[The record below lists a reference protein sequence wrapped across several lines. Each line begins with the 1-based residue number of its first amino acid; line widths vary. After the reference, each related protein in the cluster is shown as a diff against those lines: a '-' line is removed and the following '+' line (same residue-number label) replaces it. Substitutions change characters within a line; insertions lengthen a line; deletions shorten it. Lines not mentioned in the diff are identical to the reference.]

1 MKLNKNSE
9 VDFKVLER
17 SIDGK
22 LLTDRLHHI
31 IYSTDASAYKEKP
44 LAVLI
49 AESIADIKKAIKF
62 CSAQRISLIPRTAGT
77 SLAGQVVG
85 GGLIVDVSKKFNK
98 ILEIN
103 PTEKWVRV
111 EPGVVL
117 DELNLRLREYDLF
130 FGPETSTSNR
140 CMIGGMVGNN
150 SCGAHSL
157 VYGSTRDHTLEIKV
171 ILSDGSEAEFKKLS
185 TKEFQEKCDL
195 ENLEG
200 EIYRS
205 VNEIF
210 SNKNIRHEIEKEFP
224 DKNLERRNTGYAI
237 DLISEMKPFN
247 SNGEDFNFCKL
258 ICGSEGT
265 LVFITEIKL
274 NLVSLPPKEKGLLV
288 IHHKSIAEALEA
300 NVLALQHK
308 PVAIELIDK
317 FLLGCTKDSMEHS
330 KNRFFLQ
337 GDPEALLCVE
347 FAESSK
353 EEIESKSH
361 SLINAFIKKNYGF
374 HYPLLFGKDISR
386 VWALRKAGLGLLS
399 NIPGDA
405 KPQPV
410 IEDTAVSPLKLPDY
424 IKDFNQVLA
433 DNKLQCVY
441 YAHIATGEL
450 HLRPVINLKEVEGVR
465 LFRLVATEIARLVKK
480 YNGSLSGEH
489 GDGRLRGEFI
499 EYMIGSKNYLVLKQI
514 KKIWDPNG
522 IFNTGKI
529 TDTPPMDSHLRFE
542 PNTITPEIN
551 SIFDFSDT
559 LGMVRMAE
567 KCNGSADCRKS
578 EIIGG
583 VMCPSFQA
591 TRDERNT
598 TRARANMLREVINSN
613 PKKNKFNDKEL
624 LDVLDLC
631 LACKGCKSEC
641 PSGVDMAKL
650 KSEALYQYYKNKI
663 RPLRSILI
671 GSFSRIQAIACQF
684 PRIYNKFISFRI
696 VGTIIKFLIGFSR
709 ERSLPKANLI
719 TWQKWLIANLDELN
733 QPNNQSKKR
742 VILFIDEFTNY
753 NELEVG
759 ISAAKLLSRLGYKI
773 TLLDFLESGRA
784 KISKGFLESAKTIA
798 EQQVEKMNQF
808 VKGELSLVGIE
819 PSAILSFRDEYPD
832 LLRGE
837 LKEKAKKLAESVFT
851 IEEFLH
857 LEFQKERISRDL
869 FTDSEKVIKYHGHCQ
884 QKIICGTD
892 AAKSVLDIP
901 INFKVQEI
909 KSGCCGMAGAFGYE
923 KEHFELAQKIGEM
936 VLFPSV
942 RKSGDDEIIAASGTS
957 CRHHIKDG
965 TGRTAKHPVEVLF
978 EALK

>member
-1 MKLNKNSE
+1 MKLNKNKE

-17 SIDGK
+17 NIDGK

-31 IYSTDASAYKEKP
+31 IYSTDASAYKERP

-62 CSAQRISLIPRTAGT
+62 CSEEHISLIPRTAGT

-98 ILEIN
+98 ILEVN

-117 DELNLRLREYDLF
+117 DELNLKLRENDLF

-157 VYGSTRDHTLEIKV
+157 VYGSTRDHTLEIKA

-185 TKEFQEKCDL
+185 TKEFQEKCEL
-195 ENLEG
+195 KNLEG
-200 EIYRS
+200 DIYRS

-237 DLISEMKPFN
+237 DLVSEMKPFN
-247 SNGEDFNFCKL
+247 PNGEDFNFCKL

-300 NVLALQHK
+300 NVLALQYK

-317 FLLGCTKDSMEHS
+317 FLLDCTKDSMEHS

-347 FAESSK
+347 FAENSK

-361 SLINAFIKKNYGF
+361 SLIRAFIEKKYGF

-433 DNKLQCVY
+433 DNNLKCVY

-450 HLRPVINLKEVEGVR
+450 HLRPVINLKEEEGVR

-499 EYMIGSKNYLVLKQI
+499 EYMIGSKNYSVLKQI
-514 KKIWDPNG
+514 KSIWDPNG
-522 IFNTGKI
+522 VFNSGKI
-529 TDTPPMDSHLRFE
+529 TDTPPMDTHLRFE

-551 SIFDFSDT
+551 TIFDFSDT
-559 LGMVRMAE
+559 LGIVRMAE

-598 TRARANMLREVINSN
+598 TRARANMLREVINNN

-684 PRIYNKFISFRI
+684 PGIYNKFISIRI
-696 VGTIIKFLIGFSR
+696 VGTIVKFLVGFSR

-719 TWQKWLIANLDELN
+719 TWQKWLLANLVELN
-733 QPNNQSKKR
+733 QPNIKSKKG

-759 ISAAKLLSRLGYKI
+759 ISAAKLLSKLGYKI
-773 TLLDFLESGRA
+773 TIVDFQESGRA

-798 EQQVEKMNQF
+798 EQQVEKMNQY
-808 VKGELSLVGIE
+808 VKEELPLVGIE

-837 LKEKAKKLAESVFT
+837 LKEKAKKLGESVFT
-851 IEEFLH
+851 IEEFLYQ
-857 LEFQKERISRDL
+857 EFLKERISRDL

-901 INFKVQEI
+901 VNFKVQEI

-923 KEHFELAQKIGEM
+923 REHFELSQKIGEM
-936 VLFPSV
+936 ILFPSV
-942 RKSGDDEIIAASGTS
+942 RKSGEDEIIAASGTS

-965 TGRTAKHPVEVLF
+965 TGRIAKHPVEVLF